1 MTPPLRSA
9 AWFDGDDEVAVEH
22 RAALGSLGIAVS
34 PGDPRPVIGIAQSV
48 SDLNP
53 CNEGLRDLAEAVKEG
68 VHAAG
73 GIPLVFPTISLG
85 EDLMKP
91 TAMLYRNLMAM
102 DVEETLRAHP
112 IDGVVLLGNCDKTI
126 PAQLMAAASADL
138 PAIQVAGGSRPVA
151 VFRGKPVG
159 TGTDLWRH
167 WDEYR
172 AGRMS
177 PEDWAAFERCLSCGP
192 GACNT
197 MGTASTMALLAESL
211 GMSLPGTSS
220 VPTGDPRARV
230 GAERAGRRVVAM
242 VREGLRPSA
251 IMTSAAF
258 DNAVTVLAAIGGS
271 TNAVIHLCAIAGRLG
286 LPLPLERF
294 QELGRRVPV
303 LADVSPSGRYL
314 MDAFDRAGGL
324 PVLLAEIAAHLDLRT
339 ATVTG
344 GPLSDYVSSAGGSPR
359 GAIRTLDS
367 PVHERGGIAVLRGSL
382 APDGAVLKTSAASPA
397 LFRHRGPAI
406 VFRGWDDLRRRL
418 DDPELP
424 LSADTVL
431 VLTGCGPK
439 AVPGMPE
446 WGMIPIPARLA
457 AAGVTD
463 MVRISDGRMS
473 GTSFGTCVLHVA
485 PEAAAG
491 GPLGLVQD
499 GDMIEL
505 DVEAGLLHLDV
516 PEAELD
522 ERRGRAEPFRTPHLR
537 GWPRLYQD
545 HVTQAPEG
553 CDLDFLQAPTPEHRR
568 FVEPVVGRS

>member
-1 MTPPLRSA
+1 MTPSLRSA
-9 AWFDGDDEVAVEH
+9 AWFEGDDEVAVEH

-68 VHAAG
+68 VRSAG
-73 GIPLVFPTISLG
+73 GIPLQFPTISLG

-91 TAMLYRNLMAM
+91 SAMLYRNLMAM

-151 VFRGKPVG
+151 TFRGRPIG
-159 TGTDLWRH
+159 AGTDLWRL
-167 WDEYR
+167 WEEYR
-172 AGRMS
+172 NGLLS
-177 PEDWAAFERCLSCGP
+177 PQDWAALERCLGCGP

-197 MGTASTMALLAESL
+197 MGTASTMALLTESI
-211 GMSLPGTSS
+211 GMSLPGTASI
-220 VPTGDPRARV
+220 PTGDPRARV
-230 GAERAGRRVVAM
+230 GAEQAGRRIVAM
-242 VREGLRPSA
+242 VEEGLRPSA

-286 LPLPLERF
+286 LRIPLERF
-294 QELGRRVPV
+294 QELGLRVPV
-303 LADVSPSGRYL
+303 LADVSPSGQYL

-324 PVLLAEIAAHLDLRT
+324 PALLAEIADHLDLRT
-339 ATVTG
+339 MTVTG
-344 GPLSDYVSSAGGSPR
+344 GPLGDYVAATGGSPR
-359 GAIRTLDS
+359 GAIRSLDS
-367 PVHERGGIAVLRGSL
+367 PVREHGGIAVLRGNL
-382 APDGAVLKTSAASPA
+382 APDGAVLKTSAASPE
-397 LFRHRGPAI
+397 LFRHRGPAL
-406 VFRGWDDLRRRL
+406 VFRGWHDLRRRL
-418 DDPELP
+418 DDPDLP

-439 AVPGMPE
+439 GVPGMPE

-457 AAGVTD
+457 ASGVKD

-505 DVEAGLLHLDV
+505 DVEAGLLQVDV
-516 PEAELD
+516 SESEFEA
-522 ERRGRAEPFRTPHLR
+522 RRRLAEPFRTPHLR